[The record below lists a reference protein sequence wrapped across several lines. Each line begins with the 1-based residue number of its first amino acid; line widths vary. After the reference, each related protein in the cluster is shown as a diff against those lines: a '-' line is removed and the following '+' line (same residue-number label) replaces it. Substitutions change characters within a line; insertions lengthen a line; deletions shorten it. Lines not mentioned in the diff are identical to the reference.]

1 MKILMKTIFA
11 LFVLAACGVVVS
23 PPAVA
28 HHGNV
33 AYDMTKLVTVK
44 GAVAEYSFTNPH
56 VQILIEVKKEDGS
69 LEKWRGEL
77 NSPNIVAR
85 AGGWNGK
92 TLKPGDEV
100 VLVGNRAKDGAN
112 VLHLERVL
120 RPDGTELFPKSGN
133 DVTRF

>member
-1 MKILMKTIFA
+1 MA
-11 LFVLAACGVVVS
+11 LFMLAVSIAVVS
-23 PPAVA
+23 PSIRA

-44 GAVAEYSFTNPH
+44 GAVTEYSFANPH
-56 VQILIEVKKEDGS
+56 VQILIDVKKEDGS
-69 LEKWRGEL
+69 IEKWRGEL

-112 VLHLERVL
+112 VLHLEKVL
-120 RPDGTELFPKSGN
+120 RSDGAELFPKAGN